1 MDYLRA
7 LLIRIH
13 VVLGLIGGLFFVL
26 FGITGAILAYRP
38 SIEAAFLWPKA
49 STSATRPAAGGLG
62 AAVTS
67 VLASHPGMKVR
78 EVRYQE
84 GLCWDIVLHQK
95 DGSGVMSVFVDP
107 ATGAVSGSRVHADS
121 WLHQVYRLH
130 TDWMLGRFGL
140 QLASRFG
147 LLLLMQAVL
156 GLLVWSVRGHPF
168 HLHALLGVTAGIGAA
183 LLAYSGWRIL
193 TVPVAQVTPVVT
205 LRGVENLAPLDQL
218 VQTAEKRRASQRLAA
233 IYFPQAP
240 SQPFQFWFGPRA
252 TDGIVYMDPYGA
264 VIPMMIPPA
273 GNTALDWHSGPAG
286 GSLLRLLRFLAGAGV
301 AGLFITG
308 LLRRFRKA

>member
-38 SIEAAFLWPKA
+38 SIEATFLWPKA
-49 STSATRPAAGGLG
+49 TTASSRPGGLG
-62 AAVTS
+62 PAVTA
-67 VLASHPGMKVR
+67 VLSAHPQMKVR
-78 EVRYQE
+78 EVRYQD
-84 GLCWDIVLHQK
+84 GLCWDIVLHQR
-95 DGSGVMSVFVDP
+95 DGSGARSVYVDP
-107 ATGAVSGSRVHADS
+107 GTGTVRESRLHTDS
-121 WLHQVYRLH
+121 WLHTLYRLH
-130 TDWMLGRFGL
+130 TDWMLGKFGL

-147 LLLLMQAVL
+147 LLLLVQAIL

-168 HLHALLGVTAGIGAA
+168 HLHALLGLTAGIGAA
-183 LLAYSGWRIL
+183 LLAYSGWRVL

-205 LRGVENLAPLDQL
+205 LRGVENVAPLDQL
-218 VQTAEKRRASQRLAA
+218 VQTAEKRRAGQKLAA

-240 SQPFQFWFGPRA
+240 SQPFQFWFGQRA

-273 GNTALDWHSGPAG
+273 SNAALDWHSGPAG
-286 GSLLRLLRFLAGAGV
+286 GGLLRLLRFLAGFGV
-301 AGLFITG
+301 AGLFVTG